1 MVGDIL
7 ILVASALLFWAPLGR
22 VLLGKAGIGGPDQGT
37 SLSIAIGMG
46 FWGYCVL
53 LMGSLG
59 LIHGWSLA
67 AGAAVLL
74 ILLGARRR
82 TPPRRGPDGAIGQRR
97 PDRSDLHGDSRSDF
111 VGIHRN
117 RAGFRARSG
126 AVF

>member
-67 AGAAVLL
+67 AAAAVLFL
-74 ILLGARRR
+74 APGGAYGLVSG
-82 TPPRRGPDGAIGQRR
+82 TATSGHASGPTAERK
-97 PDRSDLHGDSRSDF
+97 
-111 VGIHRN
+111 
-117 RAGFRARSG
+117 
-126 AVF
+126 